1 MNLELN
7 TILANDSYKL
17 SHAGQVPGVCTQIYS
32 HLTPRSVHYLKK
44 DYIDMEDKVVVY
56 GTQMTVKI
64 LSERWDKN
72 FFNVPWEEITK
83 DTLNVLT
90 GMLGYAEPDLERFK
104 ELHDLGYLP
113 LRFKALA
120 EGSWVNVNIPILTVT
135 NTLPSFYWLTN
146 FIEST
151 IINTIFKPMTVA
163 TLGLEVAR
171 LRDKY
176 FNLTVEDQSGKDFA
190 LHDFSYRGH
199 SGHNS
204 AAETIGAYLL
214 YTKGTDT
221 MSAVKGVQQYYK
233 AGNDVAGSIPAFE
246 HSTATLGI
254 QYYKDILD
262 QFYAVPGADVKV
274 IGEKLI
280 EEQEAILKADKKDP
294 LTEDQIHDI
303 YFEVRAE
310 LLHKTLTNISLKA
323 VKSGLRAALWVD
335 LQLVDKPEEES
346 KLAVGEVFNLAR
358 ILVDVYPTGLFA
370 YVADSY
376 DYNRLIAIIL
386 PALKE
391 LILARDGKFV
401 IRPDSSDPVEII
413 NGTTVSSVSDEAAKE
428 VLTMSIGQTF
438 SFEGNVYVKVKHP
451 PVAEGTFLPFFLL
464 VRNGFV
470 SVVDGLSSEL
480 KVKAPV
486 AASVHLG
493 SIRSIAEVFG
503 TTTNAKGFKELPPQI
518 GLVYGDGM
526 SYDRIT
532 RIYEGLKANGYAAS
546 NVVLAL
552 GAYTL
557 AHLSRDSLGFAI
569 KASYA
574 VVDDKGVATYK
585 RPATDVSK
593 ASQAGLFKV
602 VKEDNGEYKLFT
614 NVNSSEEQE
623 GELKT
628 IWEDGQFVLETT
640 FDEIKKRLP
649 L

>member
-113 LRFKALA
+113 LRFKSLA
-120 EGSWVNVNIPILTVT
+120 EGSWVNQNIPILTVT
-135 NTLPSFYWLTN
+135 NTLPNFYWLTN
-146 FIEST
+146 FIEPT
-151 IINTIFKPMTVA
+151 ILNTIFKPMTVA

-233 AGNDVAGSIPAFE
+233 AGNDIAGSIPAFE

-262 QFYAVPGADVKV
+262 QFYAIPGADVKV
-274 IGEKLI
+274 IGDKLI

-323 VKSGLRAALWVD
+323 VKAGLLAALWVD
-335 LQLVDKPEEES
+335 LQLVDKPEEER

-486 AASVHLG
+486 VASVHLG

-503 TTTNAKGFKELPPQI
+503 TTTNSKGFKELPPQI

-532 RIYEGLKANGYAAS
+532 RIYEGLKSNGYAAS

-585 RPATDVSK
+585 RPATDMSK

-602 VKEDNGEYKLFT
+602 VKEENGDYKLFT
-614 NVNSSEEQE
+614 NVSASEEQE

-628 IWEDGQFVLETT
+628 IWEDGKFTLETT

>member
-90 GMLGYAEPDLERFK
+90 GMLGYAESDLDRFK

-274 IGEKLI
+274 IGDKLI

-303 YFEVRAE
+303 YFGVRAE

-323 VKSGLRAALWVD
+323 VKAGLRAALWVD

-486 AASVHLG
+486 VASVHLG

-503 TTTNAKGFKELPPQI
+503 TTTNSKGFKELPSQI

-532 RIYEGLKANGYAAS
+532 RIYEGLKSNGYAAS
-546 NVVLAL
+546 NVVLA
-552 GAYTL
+552 
-557 AHLSRDSLGFAI
+557 
-569 KASYA
+569 
-574 VVDDKGVATYK
+574 
-585 RPATDVSK
+585 
-593 ASQAGLFKV
+593 
-602 VKEDNGEYKLFT
+602 
-614 NVNSSEEQE
+614 
-623 GELKT
+623 
-628 IWEDGQFVLETT
+628 
-640 FDEIKKRLP
+640 
-649 L
+649 

>member
-1 MNLELN
+1 MNLEIN

-44 DYIDMEDKVVVY
+44 DYPNMEDKVVVY

-64 LSERWDKN
+64 LTDRWDKY
-72 FFNVPWEEITK
+72 FFNKSWEEVSE

-90 GMLGYAEPDLERFK
+90 GMLGYSEEDLVRFK

-120 EGSWVNVNIPILTVT
+120 EGSWVNQNIPILTVT
-135 NTLPSFYWLTN
+135 NTLPNFYWLTN
-146 FIEST
+146 FIEPT
-151 IINTIFKPMTVA
+151 VLNTIFKPMTVA
-163 TLGLEVAR
+163 TLGLEIAR
-171 LRDKY
+171 LRNKY
-176 FNLTVEDQSGKDFA
+176 FDLTVSDQSGKDFA

-221 MSAVKGVQQYYK
+221 MSAVKNVQQYYK
-233 AGNDVAGSIPAFE
+233 AGNNVAGSICAFE

-254 QYYKDILD
+254 QYYKDVLD
-262 QFYAVPGADVKV
+262 QFYAIPGADVKAV
-274 IGEKLI
+274 GDELIAKEEEK
-280 EEQEAILKADKKDP
+280 AP
-294 LTEDQIHDI
+294 LTEDQLHDI

-310 LLHKTLTNISLKA
+310 LLHKTLTSISLEA
-323 VKSGLRAALWVD
+323 VKKGLRAALWVD
-335 LQLVDKPEEES
+335 LQLVDKPLEER
-346 KLAVGEVFNLAR
+346 KLAIGEVFNLAR

-480 KVKAPV
+480 NVKAPV
-486 AASVHLG
+486 VASIHLG
-493 SIRSIAEVFG
+493 SIRSLAEVFG
-503 TTTNAKGFKELPPQI
+503 TTTNAKGYKELPPQI

-526 SYDRIT
+526 SYDRIN
-532 RIYEGLKANGYAAS
+532 RIYEGLKNNGYAAS

-552 GAYTL
+552 GGYTL

-574 VVDDKGVATYK
+574 KVDGKDVATYK
-585 RPATDVSK
+585 RPATDLTKS
-593 ASQAGLFKV
+593 SQAGLFKV
-602 VKEDNGEYKLFT
+602 VKEDNGDYKLFT
-614 NVNSSEEQE
+614 NVTPQEEQE

-628 IWEDGQFVLETT
+628 IWEDGKFVLETT
-640 FDEIKKRLP
+640 FNEIQARLP